1 MYDLANVK
9 ILHTIQ
15 KEEKG
20 MKKKMCAVCAVIG
33 VMLLGSA
40 TAFFTDQGSAANEF
54 IVGNVSVDL
63 TEPGWNPDD
72 GTALTPNKT
81 VKKDPQVT
89 NTGSNDA
96 FVFLQVKVPTASVK
110 TAAADGSLQ
119 DSRKQDLF
127 HYTVNSGWKLVDQSE
142 KADASV
148 YTYAYIDADGAMK
161 KLSPQGN
168 TGALFDSVTFLNLVE
183 GQLDRDTKLTIDVDV
198 LAIQTEDL
206 GVSSGVPADVLKL
219 IKTQNS

>member
-1 MYDLANVK
+1 
-9 ILHTIQ
+9 
-15 KEEKG
+15 

-72 GTALTPNKT
+72 GRALTPNKT

-127 HYTVNSGWKLVDQSE
+127 HYTVNSGWKLVDQS
-142 KADASV
+142 
-148 YTYAYIDADGAMK
+148 
-161 KLSPQGN
+161 
-168 TGALFDSVTFLNLVE
+168 
-183 GQLDRDTKLTIDVDV
+183 
-198 LAIQTEDL
+198 
-206 GVSSGVPADVLKL
+206 
-219 IKTQNS
+219 

>member
-1 MYDLANVK
+1 
-9 ILHTIQ
+9 
-15 KEEKG
+15 

-63 TEPGWNPDD
+63 TEPGWNPDV

-96 FVFLQVKVPTASVK
+96 FIFLQVKVPTASVK
-110 TAAADGSLQ
+110 TAAAEGRLQ
-119 DSRKQDLF
+119 DRRKQDLF
-127 HYTVNSGWKLVDQSE
+127 HNTVTSGWKLVDQSAE
-142 KADASV
+142 TDAAV
-148 YTYAYIDADGAMK
+148 
-161 KLSPQGN
+161 N
-168 TGALFDSVTFLNLVE
+168 T
-183 GQLDRDTKLTIDVDV
+183 
-198 LAIQTEDL
+198 
-206 GVSSGVPADVLKL
+206 
-219 IKTQNS
+219 

>member
-1 MYDLANVK
+1 
-9 ILHTIQ
+9 
-15 KEEKG
+15 

-40 TAFFTDQGSAANEF
+40 TAFFTDRGSAANEF

-96 FVFLQVKVPTASVK
+96 FVFL
-110 TAAADGSLQ
+110 
-119 DSRKQDLF
+119 
-127 HYTVNSGWKLVDQSE
+127 
-142 KADASV
+142 
-148 YTYAYIDADGAMK
+148 
-161 KLSPQGN
+161 
-168 TGALFDSVTFLNLVE
+168 
-183 GQLDRDTKLTIDVDV
+183 
-198 LAIQTEDL
+198 
-206 GVSSGVPADVLKL
+206 
-219 IKTQNS
+219 

>member
-1 MYDLANVK
+1 
-9 ILHTIQ
+9 
-15 KEEKG
+15 

-110 TAAADGSLQ
+110 TAAADGSL
-119 DSRKQDLF
+119 
-127 HYTVNSGWKLVDQSE
+127 
-142 KADASV
+142 
-148 YTYAYIDADGAMK
+148 
-161 KLSPQGN
+161 
-168 TGALFDSVTFLNLVE
+168 
-183 GQLDRDTKLTIDVDV
+183 
-198 LAIQTEDL
+198 
-206 GVSSGVPADVLKL
+206 
-219 IKTQNS
+219 

>member
-1 MYDLANVK
+1 
-9 ILHTIQ
+9 
-15 KEEKG
+15 

-110 TAAADGSLQ
+110 TAAAVCRTAGSRICSIIRSTAAGNWWI
-119 DSRKQDLF
+119 SRRRLMLRFILMRISTQ
-127 HYTVNSGWKLVDQSE
+127 
-142 KADASV
+142 
-148 YTYAYIDADGAMK
+148 
-161 KLSPQGN
+161 
-168 TGALFDSVTFLNLVE
+168 TGL
-183 GQLDRDTKLTIDVDV
+183 
-198 LAIQTEDL
+198 
-206 GVSSGVPADVLKL
+206 
-219 IKTQNS
+219 

>member
-1 MYDLANVK
+1 
-9 ILHTIQ
+9 
-15 KEEKG
+15 

-96 FVFLQVKVPTASVK
+96 FVFLQVKVRTAVCRTAGSRICSIIRS
-110 TAAADGSLQ
+110 TAAGNWWI
-119 DSRKQDLF
+119 SRR
-127 HYTVNSGWKLVDQSE
+127 KLMLRFILMRISTQ
-142 KADASV
+142 
-148 YTYAYIDADGAMK
+148 
-161 KLSPQGN
+161 
-168 TGALFDSVTFLNLVE
+168 TGL
-183 GQLDRDTKLTIDVDV
+183 
-198 LAIQTEDL
+198 
-206 GVSSGVPADVLKL
+206 
-219 IKTQNS
+219 

>member
-1 MYDLANVK
+1 VRSLCCHRGNAA
-9 ILHTIQ
+9 
-15 KEEKG
+15 G
-20 MKKKMCAVCAVIG
+20 IG
-33 VMLLGSA
+33 SGVFSRS
-40 TAFFTDQGSAANEF
+40 GSAANEF

-127 HYTVNSGWKLVDQSE
+127 HYTVNSGWKLHIRFFRIKESTSE
-142 KADASV
+142 V
-148 YTYAYIDADGAMK
+148 
-161 KLSPQGN
+161 
-168 TGALFDSVTFLNLVE
+168 
-183 GQLDRDTKLTIDVDV
+183 LDKRK
-198 LAIQTEDL
+198 
-206 GVSSGVPADVLKL
+206 
-219 IKTQNS
+219 